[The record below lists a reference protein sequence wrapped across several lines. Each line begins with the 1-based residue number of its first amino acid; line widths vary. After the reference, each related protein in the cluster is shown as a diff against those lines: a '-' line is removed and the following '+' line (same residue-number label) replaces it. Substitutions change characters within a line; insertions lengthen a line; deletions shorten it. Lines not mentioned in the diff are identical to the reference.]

1 MSKKFRKEEGY
12 KKIAKALNVPRDTVG
27 SIVRKFKVEGTVATL
42 PERGRK
48 RKLSAAATRFLRRQV
63 VKNPRVTSKHLQQQS
78 TGKTRVKS
86 SGHVGLA

>member
-1 MSKKFRKEEGY
+1 MHVRNMAKSKELSKKFREEIIALHKQGKGY

-42 PERGRK
+42 PGRGRK

-63 VKNPRVTSKHLQQQS
+63 VKNQYH
-78 TGKTRVKS
+78 
-86 SGHVGLA
+86 